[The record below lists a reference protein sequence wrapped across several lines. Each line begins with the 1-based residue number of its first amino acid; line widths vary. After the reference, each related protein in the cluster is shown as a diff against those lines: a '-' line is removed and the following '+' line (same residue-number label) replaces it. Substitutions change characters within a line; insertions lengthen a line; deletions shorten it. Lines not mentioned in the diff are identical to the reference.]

1 MKNDFKKLV
10 KIFLVFLK
18 IGTISFG
25 GGYGMII
32 VMKRELVNRGLV
44 TEEEFMDSLIIAQ
57 TTPGALAVNLAIAQ
71 AGNIAGWVG
80 QVVAFVGVV
89 LPSFLC
95 IMILSAVLNK
105 FKDNIY
111 IKKFMEG
118 SKPAVLA
125 LIIMSF
131 IDLLKNIKKD
141 FVNITLIILTVV
153 LTIVLKLHP
162 VIILLIV
169 GTLGY
174 FFQNRKNL

>member
-1 MKNDFKKLV
+1 MKNDFKKLL

-32 VMKRELVNRGLV
+32 VMKKELVSRGLV

-71 AGNIAGWVG
+71 AGNIAGWIG

-95 IMILSAVLNK
+95 ILILSTVLNK

-111 IKKFMEG
+111 VKKFMDG

-125 LIIMSF
+125 LITMSF
-131 IDLLKNIKKD
+131 IDLLKNIEKD
-141 FVNITLIILTVV
+141 FVNIALMILTVI

>member
-1 MKNDFKKLV
+1 
-10 KIFLVFLK
+10 
-18 IGTISFG
+18 
-25 GGYGMII
+25 MII
-32 VMKRELVNRGLV
+32 VMKKELVSRGLV

-71 AGNIAGWVG
+71 AGNIAGWIG

-95 IMILSAVLNK
+95 ILILSTVLNK

-111 IKKFMEG
+111 VKKFMDG

-125 LIIMSF
+125 LITMSF
-131 IDLLKNIKKD
+131 IDLLKNIEKD
-141 FVNITLIILTVV
+141 FVNIALMILTVI